1 MTSYTITPESSPSNS
16 RLRICNIPGKAMT
29 QGGKFHADD
38 VFSGALL
45 TILNPEIQIQRAF
58 QVPEGYTGL
67 VFDLGW
73 GRFDHHQ
80 NGAPVRENGVP
91 YAAFGLLWREF
102 GEEFLL
108 RHCSKEDTAREFARF
123 DEQFVQPLDLDDN
136 TGCGSDLASAIGVF
150 NPSWDSSAEPDE
162 CYREALA
169 FAKTLLTKH
178 FETIFAT
185 VRASGSVRKAYS
197 NMKDHVVI
205 LPFYCP
211 WKQVL
216 AGTDAWFV
224 VYPSQRGGFGA
235 QTVPARRGEGGSP
248 YDFPAAWA
256 GKSAA
261 ELMALTGL
269 ATIRFCHNNRFL
281 TTTETQEDAI
291 AACRLAI
298 EAREAKPAPDME

>member
-1 MTSYTITPESSPSNS
+1 MMTNS
-16 RLRICNIPGKAMT
+16 TSARLRIGDIPGNVLT
-29 QGGKFHADD
+29 HGGKFHADD
-38 VFSGALL
+38 VFSGAFL
-45 TILNPEIQIQRAF
+45 TILKPGIQIERAF
-58 QVPEGYTGL
+58 QVPEGYAGL

-80 NGAPVRENGVP
+80 QGAPVRENGVP

-108 RHCSKEDTAREFARF
+108 RHCEKEDAAREFARF

-136 TGCGSDLASAIGVF
+136 TGCGSELASAIGDF
-150 NPSWDSSAEPDE
+150 NPVWDSSAEPDD
-162 CYREALA
+162 CYREAVA
-169 FAKTLLTKH
+169 FAKALLSKH
-178 FETIFAT
+178 FETVFAS
-185 VRASGSVRKAYS
+185 VRASGSVREAYS
-197 NMKDHVVI
+197 HMEEHVVI

-235 QTVPARRGEGGSP
+235 QTVPARQGEGGSP

-256 GKSAA
+256 GKSAE
-261 ELMALTGL
+261 ELAALTGL
-269 ATIRFCHNNRFL
+269 SAIRFCHNNRFL
-281 TTTETQEDAI
+281 TTADTLEDAV
-291 AACRLAI
+291 AACRLAM
-298 EAREAKPAPDME
+298 EAKEEKEAKPAGGIV